1 MKKIWRFVFSGGVIN
16 TLIFNFKVFPF
27 LTAIRLPVI
36 VGGNVRLLGIHRG
49 CVECPAY
56 TGILRLGIDEGFWG
70 MHRGLGSFIH
80 FGNDGRLVCRGSAN
94 VSAVFRINVA
104 GRVEMGDNF
113 RSNTGLLL
121 SCEKEMTFGRD
132 VLLGWNVTMID
143 GDGHKVL
150 AGGVKVND
158 ARSIRIGNHC
168 WIAANTTI
176 LKGVRLMDNTIV
188 PASCCI
194 TKPSDTPNCVFA
206 NKVLR
211 TNVNWDY

>member
-1 MKKIWRFVFSGGVIN
+1 M
-16 TLIFNFKVFPF
+16 FPF
-27 LTAIRLPVI
+27 LTAIRFPVI
-36 VGGNVRLLGIHRG
+36 VGPNVLMCNLHRG
-49 CVECPAY
+49 CIECRPEF
-56 TGILRLGIDEGFWG
+56 GVLRLGVDEGFWG
-70 MHRGLGSFIH
+70 MHHGVRSLLRFH
-80 FGNDGRLVCRGSAN
+80 KAGRLVCRGSAH
-94 VSAVFRINVA
+94 VSAVFRVNVA
-104 GRVEMGDNF
+104 GRVELGDNF

-121 SCEKEMTFGRD
+121 SCEKEMAFGRD
-132 VLLGWNVTMID
+132 VLLGWNVTVID

-150 AGGVKVND
+150 AGGVKEND
-158 ARSIRIGNHC
+158 ARSIHIGNHC